1 MIFHSLLTPRRKRSR
16 RHDDTHVVRRFD
28 CRNDRRLRCLLGRA
42 GLLGS
47 GRVGAAGAAMTT
59 LSAYLSNWPPA
70 LFWAVAIAMWLGYR
84 VVGWI
89 APNPRFNPFG
99 DGPEPDAIDRAGRG
113 CIDLAL
119 RLCIGGAFV
128 IAALVTVTY

>member
-1 MIFHSLLTPRRKRSR
+1 
-16 RHDDTHVVRRFD
+16 
-28 CRNDRRLRCLLGRA
+28 
-42 GLLGS
+42 
-47 GRVGAAGAAMTT
+47 MTA
-59 LSAYLSNWPPA
+59 LNAFFSNWPPA

-119 RLCIGGAFV
+119 RLCVGGAFV
-128 IAALVTVTY
+128 IAALVTVAG